1 MKSLNWLIFILA
13 GIFVFSCKKENTT
26 TPVSYWSVNIGSD
39 KTVPLLPDSN
49 VNYILY
55 SFTRNKGD
63 KMGIRIKGQFGYAR
77 YMSFNVYDNNTLSTM
92 TSMVDLN
99 IVPDAGNEN
108 PFQPSVSSSVTNR
121 NYTVNICPGKI
132 DSSSFPNLLQYD
144 DNLEKIGII
153 LRYYIPQQNNY
164 ANVSLPTIEA
174 FDVSTG
180 KTVAAPVPSNT
191 SFQQQFEQK
200 YQKIT
205 ILLNVAG
212 ILEAPKDVYFY
223 KFSGAFLYPNKD
235 NNYLFSPITF
245 NKNQVVMVRFKAPS
259 FSLNNTQNGLT
270 DVRYFSICL
279 CDAKTYTYSTTTD
292 LRFKI
297 ASDGFINIVI
307 GDEDAAL
314 RAKAAGLNYVVL
326 PSELKNNVKGLILF
340 RNLLTNPSFLYS
352 MNLVPDLSTSV
363 NLVNLL
369 NLKNLQAQTYM
380 SNYAP
385 IGKKMTQAQYLLNF
399 DSFPVSY

>member
-326 PSELKNNVKGLILF
+326 PPELKNNVKGLILY